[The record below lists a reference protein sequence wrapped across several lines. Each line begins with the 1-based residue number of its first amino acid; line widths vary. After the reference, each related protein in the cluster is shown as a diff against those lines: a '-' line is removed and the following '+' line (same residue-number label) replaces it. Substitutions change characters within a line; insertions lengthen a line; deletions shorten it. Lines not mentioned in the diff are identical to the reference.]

1 MTLAEFAT
9 ILQNPWLAGA
19 SLAASAQALALGIAN
34 MRRYRP
40 APALADVAAETRPVR
55 VAVCVPARN
64 EAANIEACVRSI
76 LASREV
82 DVRAYVY
89 DDESTDGTG
98 DLVARLAAED
108 PRVVVVPR
116 RPLPAGWNGK
126 QHACF
131 RMAEHGFAYDP
142 ALEWFLFT
150 DADVR
155 FEPDCVA
162 RALGFA
168 LGSKS
173 ALVSTVPREVTGTAG
188 EMLLVPLI
196 HFVLMCYLPIGRMR
210 STLDPA
216 ASAACGQFIL
226 VSRAAYRASGSGNDY
241 GHASFKDSMHDGV
254 RFPRAVRRA
263 GMRTD
268 LFDGTESVSCRMY
281 RGLAETWRG
290 FAKNAFEGLG
300 SVGLL
305 VFITVYHLLGQILP
319 WIAVGVAAAT
329 GVWSLGAALAGGA
342 IACALLLRLL
352 LARRFRQSMANI
364 PLHPASILVLAAVQW
379 WSLWLHRTGR
389 RGWKGRVAGARA
401 GT

>member
-1 MTLAEFAT
+1 MTLGEVAA
-9 ILQNPWLAGA
+9 ILQNPWLCGA
-19 SLAASAQALALGIAN
+19 SLVAAVQPFLLGIVN
-34 MRRYRP
+34 MARYRR
-40 APALADVAAETRPVR
+40 APALDAVAAETRALR
-55 VAVCVPARN
+55 VAVCIPARN
-64 EAANIEACVRSI
+64 EKANIEACVRSV

-98 DLVARLAAED
+98 EIVARLAAED

-131 RMAEHGFAYDP
+131 RMAEHGLGYDP

-155 FEPDCVA
+155 LEPDAVA

-168 LGSKS
+168 LRSKS
-173 ALVSTVPREVTGTAG
+173 SLVSTVPREITGTFG

-196 HFVLMCYLPIGRMR
+196 HFVLMSYLPIGRMR

-226 VSRAAYRASGSGNDY
+226 VSRAAYRAAGEGGDY
-241 GHASFKDSMHDGV
+241 GHAGFKDSMHDGV
-254 RFPRAVRRA
+254 KFPRAVRRA
-263 GMRTD
+263 GLRTD
-268 LFDGTESVSCRMY
+268 LYDGTESVSCRMY
-281 RGLAETWRG
+281 RGFGETWRG

-305 VFITVYHLLGQILP
+305 VFITVYHAIGQVLP
-319 WIAVGVAAAT
+319 WIVVLLALVAAQWSTGAT
-329 GVWSLGAALAGGA
+329 LAAGA
-342 IACALLLRLL
+342 IACALCGRAL
-352 LARRFRQSMANI
+352 LAARFRQSWWSIA
-364 PLHPASILVLAAVQW
+364 LHLPSILALSAVQW
-379 WSLWLHRTGR
+379 RSLWLDRTGR
-389 RGWKGRVAGARA
+389 RSWKGRGGAQTA
-401 GT
+401 